1 MGTDAG
7 GRTDG
12 EPVWGDGGVLPRR
25 TAVAITAGVLLG
37 FVVIDGSHVWAEH
50 PSVWHRSAAALGFV
64 AIMGLQ
70 LAHSFPGFLPRLGR
84 LRYATWLL
92 LGLLAYAPISVFGA
106 AWGGMA
112 EFLTA
117 SCVLVFPA
125 AVGRPLFAC
134 AVVAQCALF
143 CRFGFGTGEF
153 VYGCAEAVLIPLV
166 VVGLSRMSDMIDR
179 LHRSRE
185 ELSRLAVAGERLR
198 FARDLHEVLGL
209 SLVAVSLKCELA
221 YRLLAD
227 APARAYE
234 ELGEAL
240 RTSRKALADVRSVS
254 RGYRQMSLSD
264 EANAAVAM
272 LSAAGIDTT
281 VRHRCGD
288 LPASVDTVLATVLG
302 EGLTNMLRHSRAE
315 RCVITTECGGGVV
328 VLVLGNDGVG
338 RTGPSASGAGL
349 AALDSRLREL
359 GGTLTHGADGRGWF
373 RLRAVV
379 PLRPSAEPAGPRRRA
394 RATGDRS
401 RAGRPGS
408 TDLMPRAAGAITLA
422 VLVGYFLSYSAEGW
436 SYAPYARGLPT
447 VELCLLGCLAL
458 QLAESFHG
466 RFAWGARWTGG
477 LRYGALGAQALLQF
491 APFLVF
497 GRAWA
502 GIPGF
507 LAGSALLALPTVA
520 GWPVLVLVTVASD
533 AAQYAVGVPAQDVI
547 YETAYTPICAVVVFG
562 LTRMAQLA
570 CELHRSRARIARL
583 AVTTERLRF
592 ARDLHDLLGFS
603 LSAITLKCEL
613 VRRLAPDRPEQARL
627 ELTEVLGIVRDAL
640 ADVRTVAGGSR
651 RMCLSAEAEHAMA
664 VLCGVGIDATVR
676 LDCGELPDDVE
687 TVLATLVR
695 EGLTNMLRHSRPKW
709 CEISAERTAD
719 AVRLSL
725 VNDGAGRPGDPFLA
739 SRLGGGSGIGNL
751 TSRIEAVNG
760 RLTAG
765 PRPDG
770 RFELRAEVELRAA
783 RGQGGTPCG
792 NVSAGADAAAP
803 DPVVRPSAASRPRGR
818 CGSRRPGYAR

>member
-1 MGTDAG
+1 MDRNPADGNPAARDPVAQGHRVPGRAAG
-7 GRTDG
+7 RA
-12 EPVWGDGGVLPRR
+12 LPRR
-25 TAVAITAGVLLG
+25 TAIAITAGVLLG
-37 FVVIDGSHVWAEH
+37 FFVIDGSHVWAEH
-50 PSVWHRSAAALGFV
+50 PSVWHAVAAVLGFA

-70 LAHSFPGFLPRLGR
+70 LVHSFPGFILRLGR
-84 LRYATWLL
+84 YRYATWVLQ
-92 LGLLAYAPISVFGA
+92 GLLAYLPIIAFGA
-106 AWGGMA
+106 AWGGMT
-112 EFLTA
+112 EFFAA
-117 SCVLVFPA
+117 SAVLVLPA
-125 AVGRPLFAC
+125 ALGWPLFAC
-134 AVVAQCALF
+134 AVAGELALF
-143 CRFGFGTGEF
+143 GHFGFDAGDF
-153 VYGCAEAVLIPLV
+153 VYGAIEAVLIPLV
-166 VVGLSRMSDMIDR
+166 VIGLSRMSDMIDR
-179 LHRSRE
+179 LHASRE

-209 SLVAVSLKCELA
+209 SLSAISLKCELA

-227 APARAYE
+227 APEKAYDE
-234 ELGEAL
+234 VGEVL

-264 EANAAVAM
+264 EANAAVSM

-281 VRHRCGD
+281 VRHRCGE
-288 LPASVDTVLATVLG
+288 LPAPVDTVLATALG
-302 EGLTNMLRHSRAE
+302 EGLTNMLRHSKAE
-315 RCVITTECGGGVV
+315 RCVITTECGGGVA
-328 VLVLGNDGVG
+328 VLVLGNDGAGRG
-338 RTGPSASGAGL
+338 RTAGPEPGSGL

-379 PLRPSAEPAGPRRRA
+379 PLRQDAQAPRPRRRTS
-394 RATGDRS
+394 ATGDRS
-401 RAGRPGS
+401 RAARPGR
-408 TDLMPRAAGAITLA
+408 TDMMPRAAGAITLA

-436 SYAPYARGLPT
+436 SYAPYAHGLPT

-458 QLAESFHG
+458 QLAESFHR
-466 RFAWGARWTGG
+466 RFAWGPSWKGR

-491 APFLVF
+491 VPFLVF
-497 GRAWA
+497 GEAWA

-507 LAGSALLALPTVA
+507 LAGSALLALPAVA
-520 GWPVLVLVTVASD
+520 AWPVLVLVTVASD
-533 AAQYAVGVPAQDVI
+533 AAQYAVGVSTQDVI

-570 CELHRSRARIARL
+570 TELHRSRAEIARL

-613 VRRLAPDRPEQARL
+613 VRRLAPTRPVQARR
-627 ELTEVLGIVRDAL
+627 ELTEVLGIVHEAL

-664 VLCGVGIDATVR
+664 MLAGAGIHATVR
-676 LDCGELPDDVE
+676 LDCGELPGDVE

-695 EGLTNMLRHSRPKW
+695 EGLTNMLRHSRPEC
-709 CEISAERTAD
+709 CEITAERTAG

-725 VNDGAGRPGDPFLA
+725 VNDGADRSGDPSLA

-751 TSRIEAVNG
+751 TTRVEAVNG

-770 RFELRAEVELRAA
+770 RFELRAEVELLAA
-783 RGQGGTPCG
+783 
-792 NVSAGADAAAP
+792 
-803 DPVVRPSAASRPRGR
+803 
-818 CGSRRPGYAR
+818 

>member
-1 MGTDAG
+1 MARNPAG
-7 GRTDG
+7 RAAGRA
-12 EPVWGDGGVLPRR
+12 LPRR
-25 TAVAITAGVLLG
+25 TAIAITAGVLLG
-37 FVVIDGSHVWAEH
+37 FFVIDGSHVWGEH
-50 PSVWHRSAAALGFV
+50 PPVWHAVAAVIGFA

-70 LAHSFPGFLPRLGR
+70 LVHSFPGFILRLGR
-84 LRYATWLL
+84 YRYATWVLQ
-92 LGLLAYAPISVFGA
+92 GLLAYLPIIAFGA
-106 AWGGMA
+106 AWGGMT
-112 EFLTA
+112 EFFAA
-117 SCVLVFPA
+117 SAVLVLPA
-125 AVGRPLFAC
+125 ALGWPLFAC
-134 AVVAQCALF
+134 AVAGELALF
-143 CRFGFGTGEF
+143 GHFGFDAGDF
-153 VYGCAEAVLIPLV
+153 VYGAIEAVLIPLV
-166 VVGLSRMSDMIDR
+166 VIGLSRMSDMIDR
-179 LHRSRE
+179 LHASRE

-209 SLVAVSLKCELA
+209 SLSAISLKCELA

-227 APARAYE
+227 APEKAYDE
-234 ELGEAL
+234 VGEVL

-264 EANAAVAM
+264 EANAAVSM

-281 VRHRCGD
+281 VRHRCGE
-288 LPASVDTVLATVLG
+288 LPAPVDTVLATALG
-302 EGLTNMLRHSRAE
+302 EGLTNMLRHSKAE
-315 RCVITTECGGGVV
+315 RCVITTECGGGVA
-328 VLVLGNDGVG
+328 VLVLGNDGAGRG
-338 RTGPSASGAGL
+338 RTAKPDPGSGL

-379 PLRPSAEPAGPRRRA
+379 PLRQDAQAPRPRRRTS
-394 RATGDRS
+394 ATGDRS
-401 RAGRPGS
+401 RAARPGH
-408 TDLMPRAAGAITLA
+408 TDMMPRAAGAITLA

-436 SYAPYARGLPT
+436 SYAPYAHGLPA

-458 QLAESFHG
+458 QLAESFHR
-466 RFAWGARWTGG
+466 RFAWGPSWKGR

-491 APFLVF
+491 VPFLVF
-497 GRAWA
+497 GKAWA

-507 LAGSALLALPTVA
+507 LAGSVLLALPAVA
-520 GWPVLVLVTVASD
+520 AWPVLVLVTVASD
-533 AAQYAVGVPAQDVI
+533 AAQYAVGVSTQDVI
-547 YETAYTPICAVVVFG
+547 FETAYTPICAVVVFG

-570 CELHRSRARIARL
+570 SELHRSRAEIARL

-613 VRRLAPDRPEQARL
+613 VRRLAPTRPVQARR
-627 ELTEVLGIVRDAL
+627 ELTEVLGIVHEAL

-664 VLCGVGIDATVR
+664 MLAGAGIHATVR
-676 LDCGELPDDVE
+676 LDCGELPGDVE

-695 EGLTNMLRHSRPKW
+695 EGLTNMLRHSRPEC
-709 CEISAERTAD
+709 CEITAERTAG

-725 VNDGAGRPGDPFLA
+725 VNDGADRSGDPSLA

-751 TSRIEAVNG
+751 TTRVEAVNG

-770 RFELRAEVELRAA
+770 RFELRADVELLAA
-783 RGQGGTPCG
+783 
-792 NVSAGADAAAP
+792 
-803 DPVVRPSAASRPRGR
+803 
-818 CGSRRPGYAR
+818 